1 MAREASQPCNCIRA
15 TLESELDGLRPVVEL
30 IVNDYKVRCSL
41 SCGCCSGRMM
51 YVIPFSMGPIG
62 SPLAKIGIELTD
74 SNYVLLC
81 MRIMTRVAPKV
92 WDALGDDDF
101 VKCIHSMGCPR
112 PWRSTYCNNCKCYK
126 SH

>member
-1 MAREASQPCNCIRA
+1 MIYVDSMDKKVWWAAAVQ
-15 TLESELDGLRPVVEL
+15 LEWFGETAEYFCLQNLILWFAVDVV
-30 IVNDYKVRCSL
+30 V
-41 SCGCCSGRMM
+41 GRMM

-81 MRIMTRVAPKV
+81 MRLMTRVAPQV

-112 PWRSTYCNNCKCYK
+112 PWRSTYCHFHETDK
-126 SH
+126 